1 MLKKL
6 LWIVP
11 LSLLVILLL
20 LAITGAIG
28 YYFHQVDATEIGI
41 VTYQGAVKKIV
52 GPGLYNDPRPFADI
66 KNVSME
72 GLQFE
77 AVDGEVLTKDT
88 QPIGVT
94 VAGTVFRPGME
105 LGLETYTKAW
115 SQYEG
120 ILRHDTNLILVVDRL
135 AYDSMKICVG
145 NNTFKEAVV
154 GEARDRLGEC
164 IRKQLNSKG
173 EQYFLTFEN
182 VIVPNVALS
191 DAMRQQLGDI
201 SQVINETTR
210 KEKEGA
216 LALAEAQRILKT
228 EQGKIMVEEGKQ
240 QELFRQ
246 KAKTAKLEQLA
257 EIEKMA
263 VIKATKANELEKET
277 LSIAVAQKAVEAMEL
292 QARAVNAD
300 EAFLANIMQSNPSYV
315 EMINVSRLAEALK
328 SVEKILVIPD
338 GTNPVMMLGDMLGM
352 KETGVTPTFEVP
364 PVE

>member
-1 MLKKL
+1 MKRKLK
-6 LWIVP
+6 WIIP
-11 LSLLVILLL
+11 LALVMFVFIL
-20 LAITGAIG
+20 IVGGVIG
-28 YYFHQVDATEIGI
+28 YYFHQVKATELG
-41 VTYQGAVKKIV
+41 VVMYQGAVKNIV
-52 GPGLYNDPRPFADI
+52 GPGLYTDPRPFADL
-66 KNVSME
+66 KNVSIA

-77 AVDGEVLTKDT
+77 SIDAEVLTKDT

-105 LGLETYTKAW
+105 LGLDVYTTAW
-115 SQYEG
+115 SRYEK
-120 ILRHDTNLILVVDRL
+120 IFRHDADLLAVVNAL
-135 AYDSMKICVG
+135 TYDSMKICVG

-154 GEARDRLGEC
+154 GEARDRLGTC
-164 IRKQLNSKG
+164 IREQLNSKG
-173 EQYFLTFEN
+173 EAYYITFEN
-182 VIVPNVALS
+182 VIVPQVSLS
-191 DAMRQQLGDI
+191 DSMRAQLEDI
-201 SQVINETTR
+201 SRVINETTR
-210 KEKEGA
+210 TDKEGD
-216 LALAEAQRILKT
+216 LALAEAQRTLET
-228 EQGKIMVEEGKQ
+228 EQGKIMVEEGRQ

-263 VIKATKANELEKET
+263 VITATKANELENET
-277 LSIAVAQKAVEAMEL
+277 LSVGVARKSVEAKEL

-315 EMINVSRLAEALK
+315 EMINVMRLSEALQ

-352 KETGVTPTFEVP
+352 KDTGVTPTFEVP